1 MLPIYIRI
9 RSEYFER
16 DSSIY
21 RLAIT
26 QNTLLPS
33 LKNQTDKDFCV
44 SLSQSPMD
52 PRWTSR
58 KAAIEAVCHLYD
70 SDQAEQRIEV
80 EVGDDDFLCPTFIE
94 SLRKI
99 PFQKENSFLSLPNGY
114 IFHEGKLRVWR
125 SKENIASATMFVDD
139 SPHIGRTIEACL
151 EPSWIYVRHQMNSSL
166 IPVQHIVG
174 PQVSGLS
181 WKGWKESLVA
191 KYCKTE
197 VKQATSNGSKL
208 EPGRSKKAF
217 LANGAGGA
225 RRR

>member
-1 MLPIYIRI
+1 MLPIYLSV

-26 QNTLLPS
+26 QNTLIPS
-33 LKNQTDKDFCV
+33 LKNQTCKDFCV
-44 SLSQSPMD
+44 HLTQSPMD

-58 KAAIEAVCHLYD
+58 KSAFEFVLDLYAP
-70 SDQAEQRIEV
+70 DQKEQRIEV

-94 SLRKI
+94 TLRKI

-125 SKENIASATMFVDD
+125 SKENIVSATMFVDD

-151 EPSWIYVRHQMNSSL
+151 EPSWIYVRHQMNSNL
-166 IPVQHIVG
+166 IPIQQISG
-174 PQVSGLS
+174 PQVNGLS

-197 VKQATSNGSKL
+197 VKQATSNGCKL

-217 LANGAGGA
+217 MANGAGGA